1 MMMNPK
7 LQAVLAT
14 YAQSLLACIATAM
27 MSLGVTPFTMT
38 HSDLVKIG
46 NAIWASFLPVIVKA
60 INPNDS
66 AYGVGS
72 PKS

>member
-1 MMMNPK
+1 MNPK

-14 YAQSLLACIATAM
+14 YAQSFLACVITAM
-27 MSLGVTPFTMT
+27 VSLNVTPFTMT

-60 INPNDS
+60 INPKDS